1 MSHFHRLT
9 TTPLCQSVPAA
20 LWFVLFLF
28 VCTCVY
34 IPLIQPK
41 KKVLKEKPLCLIAQ
55 RKSSAPLCASP
66 SSSFLPSGLIL
77 PLRFWLWLI
86 TRRPLVLP
94 CVSVFMTTDP
104 YRSTSKHCTRPLSPT
119 THISVCV
126 CRFQF
131 TGNRFAQI
139 WELRDELVW

>member
-9 TTPLCQSVPAA
+9 TTPLSQSVPAA

-28 VCTCVY
+28 VCTRAY
-34 IPLIQPK
+34 IPLIQPQK
-41 KKVLKEKPLCLIAQ
+41 KKNHFAFIAQ

-66 SSSFLPSGLIL
+66 SSSFLPSCLFL
-77 PLRFWLWLI
+77 PFKFWLRLI

-94 CVSVFMTTDP
+94 CISVFMIADP
-104 YRSTSKHCTRPLSPT
+104 YWSTSKHCTRPLSPT
-119 THISVCV
+119 VHISVCVCV

-131 TGNRFAQI
+131 TWNRFVQI
-139 WELRDELVW
+139 WKLRDELVW